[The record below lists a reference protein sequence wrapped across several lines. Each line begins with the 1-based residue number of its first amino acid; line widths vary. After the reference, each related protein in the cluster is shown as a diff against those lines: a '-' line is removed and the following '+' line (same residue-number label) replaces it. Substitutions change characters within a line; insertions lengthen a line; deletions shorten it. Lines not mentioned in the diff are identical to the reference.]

1 MKKVLVI
8 TYSWPPAGGIGVL
21 RCLKFVKYLRD
32 FGWEPIVLTAENPSY
47 QFIDHDNLKEIP
59 DGIEIHKVPIFE
71 PINAFK
77 KITGRKKE
85 TPLQNITNNSDKKRS
100 IIDKFGMWV
109 RGNFFIP
116 DARSAWIKP
125 CVKYIDRYLENNQVD
140 AILTDG
146 PPHTNTVIGMRI
158 AQKHSIPW
166 LADFQDPWTQVD
178 YYRELYIGKR
188 ADKIHRALEQEV
200 FQTAG
205 KITIASP
212 SWKKDLESIGGK
224 NVDVIYYGYDETDF
238 SEFSAK
244 QDDSFIIFHGGL
256 LGQDRN
262 PEVFFSV
269 LHELLNLHPEI
280 GSKIKLKFA
289 GEVDLTVK
297 NSLKKHHLLEYT
309 ELMGMIPRKQV
320 IKEYEKASLL
330 LLPINKADNAAG
342 RIPGKLFEMLR
353 TGKNI
358 LVLGPDDGDVKSIV
372 EMEKRGRSFE
382 YDDKDLLMSYL
393 TDVLVNSSE
402 SINMKGTIDKYS
414 NKLIT
419 GKIAKYLDEMIY
431 ATKDA

>member
-1 MKKVLVI
+1 MKKVLII

-32 FGWEPIVLTAENPSY
+32 FGWEPVVLTAENPSY
-47 QFIDHDNLKEIP
+47 QFLDYDNLNEVP

-77 KITGRKKE
+77 KITGRKKDI
-85 TPLQNITNNSDKKRS
+85 PLQNITNNSAQKRS

-125 CVKYIDRYLENNQVD
+125 CVKYLDHYLEKNQID

-158 AQKHSIPW
+158 SQKYNIPW

-178 YYRELYIGKR
+178 YYSELYIGKR
-188 ADKIHRALEQEV
+188 ADRIHRALEQEV
-200 FQTAG
+200 FQTAK
-205 KITIASP
+205 KITVASP

-224 NVDVIYYGYDETDF
+224 NVDVIYYGFDETDF
-238 SEFSAK
+238 AEFSAK
-244 QDDSFIIFHGGL
+244 EEDSFIIFHGGL

-262 PEVFFSV
+262 PETFFSV
-269 LHELLNLHPEI
+269 LSDLINLHPVI
-280 GSKIKLKFA
+280 GNKIKLKFA
-289 GEVDLTVK
+289 GEVDLTVV
-297 NSLKKHHLLEYT
+297 NSLKKHKLLEYT

-342 RIPGKLFEMLR
+342 RIPGKLFEILR

-382 YDDKDLLMSYL
+382 YDNKDLLQAYMSDL
-393 TDVLVNSSE
+393 LLQKAEN
-402 SINMKGTIDKYS
+402 INLSGNIDAYS
-414 NKLIT
+414 NRLIT
-419 GKIAKYLDEMIY
+419 GKIAKYLDEMIHDK
-431 ATKDA
+431 KDA

>member
-1 MKKVLVI
+1 M
-8 TYSWPPAGGIGVL
+8 
-21 RCLKFVKYLRD
+21 
-32 FGWEPIVLTAENPSY
+32 
-47 QFIDHDNLKEIP
+47 
-59 DGIEIHKVPIFE
+59 
-71 PINAFK
+71 
-77 KITGRKKE
+77 
-85 TPLQNITNNSDKKRS
+85 
-100 IIDKFGMWV
+100 
-109 RGNFFIP
+109 
-116 DARSAWIKP
+116 
-125 CVKYIDRYLENNQVD
+125 
-140 AILTDG
+140 
-146 PPHTNTVIGMRI
+146 
-158 AQKHSIPW
+158 
-166 LADFQDPWTQVD
+166 
-178 YYRELYIGKR
+178 
-188 ADKIHRALEQEV
+188 
-200 FQTAG
+200 
-205 KITIASP
+205 
-212 SWKKDLESIGGK
+212 
-224 NVDVIYYGYDETDF
+224 
-238 SEFSAK
+238 
-244 QDDSFIIFHGGL
+244 
-256 LGQDRN
+256 
-262 PEVFFSV
+262 
-269 LHELLNLHPEI
+269 
-280 GSKIKLKFA
+280 
-289 GEVDLTVK
+289 TVK

>member
-47 QFIDHDNLKEIP
+47 QFIDHDNVKEIP

-85 TPLQNITNNSDKKRS
+85 TPLQNITNNSEKKRS

-125 CVKYIDRYLENNQVD
+125 CLRYIDHYLENNHID

-158 AQKHSIPW
+158 SQKHNIPW

-178 YYRELYIGKR
+178 YYSELYIGKR

-200 FQTAG
+200 FQTAK

-224 NVDVIYYGYDETDF
+224 NVDVIYYGYDDTDF
-238 SEFSAK
+238 TEFSAK
-244 QDDSFIIFHGGL
+244 QEDSLVIFHGGL

-269 LHELLNLHPEI
+269 LNELINLYPLI
-280 GSKIKLKFA
+280 RSRLKLKFA

-372 EMEKRGRSFE
+372 EKEKRGRSFE
-382 YDDKDLLMSYL
+382 YGDKDLLMTYL
-393 TDVLVNSSE
+393 TDILLNNSE
-402 SINMKGTIDKYS
+402 TTNTQGNIDRYS
-414 NKLIT
+414 NKMIT
-419 GKIAKYLDEMIY
+419 GKIAKYLDEMIH
-431 ATKDA
+431 AT

>member
-1 MKKVLVI
+1 MKKVLII

-32 FGWEPIVLTAENPSY
+32 FGWEPVVLTAENPSY
-47 QFIDHDNLKEIP
+47 QFLDYDNLNEVP
-59 DGIEIHKVPIFE
+59 EGIEIHKVPIFE

-77 KITGRKKE
+77 KITGRKKD
-85 TPLQNITNNSDKKRS
+85 TPLQNITNNSAQKRS
-100 IIDKFGMWV
+100 FIDKFGMWV

-125 CVKYIDRYLENNQVD
+125 CVKYIDNYLENNHID
-140 AILTDG
+140 AVLTDG

-158 AQKHSIPW
+158 SQKHNIPW

-178 YYRELYIGKR
+178 YYSELYIGKR
-188 ADKIHRALEQEV
+188 ADRIHRALEQEV
-200 FQTAG
+200 FQTAK
-205 KITIASP
+205 KITVASP

-224 NVDVIYYGYDETDF
+224 NVDVIYYGFDETDF
-238 SEFSAK
+238 VEFSAK
-244 QDDSFIIFHGGL
+244 EEDSFVIFHGGL

-262 PEVFFSV
+262 PETFFSV
-269 LHELLNLHPEI
+269 LSDLINLHPVL
-280 GSKIKLKFA
+280 GNKIKLKFA

-297 NSLKKHHLLEYT
+297 NSLKKYNLLEYT

-320 IKEYEKASLL
+320 IREYEKASLL

-342 RIPGKLFEMLR
+342 RIPGKLFEILR

-382 YDDKDLLMSYL
+382 YDNEDLLFAYMNDL
-393 TDVLVNSSE
+393 LLNKAE
-402 SINMKGTIDKYS
+402 NIDLSCNIDAYS

-431 ATKDA
+431 DTKNA

>member
-178 YYRELYIGKR
+178 YYKELYIGKR

-244 QDDSFIIFHGGL
+244 QEDSFIIFHGGL

-393 TDVLVNSSE
+393 TDVLLNSGE

>member
-47 QFIDHDNLKEIP
+47 QFIDHDNVKEIP

-85 TPLQNITNNSDKKRS
+85 TPLQNITNNSEKKRS

-125 CVKYIDRYLENNQVD
+125 CLRYIDHYLENNHID

-158 AQKHSIPW
+158 SQKHNIPW

-178 YYRELYIGKR
+178 YYSELYIGKR

-200 FQTAG
+200 FQTAK

-212 SWKKDLESIGGK
+212 SWKKDLESIGGR
-224 NVDVIYYGYDETDF
+224 NVDVIYYGYDDTDF
-238 SEFSAK
+238 TEFSVK
-244 QDDSFIIFHGGL
+244 QEDSLVIFHGGL

-269 LHELLNLHPEI
+269 LNELINLYPLI
-280 GSKIKLKFA
+280 RSKLKLKFA

-372 EMEKRGRSFE
+372 EKEKRGRSFE
-382 YDDKDLLMSYL
+382 YGDKDLLMTYL
-393 TDVLVNSSE
+393 TDILLNNSE
-402 SINMKGTIDKYS
+402 TTNTQGNIDRYS
-414 NKLIT
+414 NKMIT
-419 GKIAKYLDEMIY
+419 GKIAKYLDEMIH

>member
-47 QFIDHDNLKEIP
+47 QFIDHDNVKEIP

-85 TPLQNITNNSDKKRS
+85 TPLQNITNNSEKKRS

-125 CVKYIDRYLENNQVD
+125 CLRYIDHYLENNHID

-158 AQKHSIPW
+158 SQKHNIPW

-178 YYRELYIGKR
+178 YYSELYIGKR

-200 FQTAG
+200 FQTAK

-224 NVDVIYYGYDETDF
+224 NVDVIYYGFDETDF
-238 SEFSAK
+238 AKFSVK
-244 QDDSFIIFHGGL
+244 EEDSFIIFHGGL

-262 PEVFFSV
+262 PETFFSV
-269 LHELLNLHPEI
+269 LSDLINLHPVI
-280 GSKIKLKFA
+280 GNKIKLKFA
-289 GEVDLTVK
+289 GEVDLTVV
-297 NSLKKHHLLEYT
+297 NSLKKYKLLEYT

-372 EMEKRGRSFE
+372 EKEKRGCSFE
-382 YDDKDLLMSYL
+382 YGDKDLLMTYM
-393 TDVLVNSSE
+393 TDILLNNSE
-402 SINMKGTIDKYS
+402 TTNTQGNIDRYS
-414 NKLIT
+414 NKMIT

-431 ATKDA
+431 DTKDA